1 MTNSTRRDIATV
13 YFCLR
18 LMTPE
23 TRVVRI
29 QSRWNGQ
36 RNTASSRS
44 MTTTALGSGVD
55 VQRVIE
61 PAAKALQRRKRLD
74 FFRSGIRMADRADRA
89 GVVGKERRM
98 TTDTRRVL
106 IFSR

>member
-1 MTNSTRRDIATV
+1 
-13 YFCLR
+13 
-18 LMTPE
+18 
-23 TRVVRI
+23 
-29 QSRWNGQ
+29 
-36 RNTASSRS
+36 

-61 PAAKALQRRKRLD
+61 PAAEALQRGKRLD
-74 FFRSGIRMADRADRA
+74 LFRSRIRMADRANRA
-89 GVVGKERRM
+89 GVVGKERSM